1 MEPVHPILALLARGQ
16 AHGYELRSRAERE
29 LQPFWCIDFGQLY
42 RVLHRALRD
51 GLIAAAGRE
60 KSAQG
65 PARTVYR
72 LTPSGRA
79 AVAAWLA
86 DPAEHDDELM
96 VKLTL
101 AAQRGGGLA
110 DVVATNRRRFGSRLE
125 EAQRA
130 WRDAIDSGERGRILA
145 SDAVRRR
152 CEAAAATLGLAGSAS
167 VSQSARPRTQG
178 RADGMAREARGTRTA
193 PAMRAATGPRP
204 LRIAGS
210 DDPLLG
216 WLAREA
222 GFDAQFVGS
231 YGGLWALQRHE
242 ADAASLHLFDAEAN
256 EYNAPFLRHLLPESD
271 WVLVNLAWRENGLIV
286 APGNPKGVKAVG
298 DLVRGDLRFVNRQ
311 REAGTRVLLTHALHA
326 AAIDPSSIQGWDRPV
341 ATHDAVAQAIVLG
354 FADIGPGL
362 RAVAA
367 TWELDFVPLAQERY
381 DIALPREVFESAA
394 CRRLMGVL
402 HSRTLRREAARY
414 AGYDLR
420 DCGRIVAAARPDLI
434 RA

>member
-1 MEPVHPILALLARGQ
+1 MNPVHPILALLAGGQ
-16 AHGYELRSRAERE
+16 AHGYELHSRAERD
-29 LQPFWCIDFGQLY
+29 LRPFWRIDFGQLY

-51 GLIAAAGRE
+51 GLIVAAGRE
-60 KSAQG
+60 KSGQG

-72 LTPSGRA
+72 LTPRGRA

-86 DPAEHDDELM
+86 EAAEDDDELT

-101 AAQRGGGLA
+101 AAQRGGRLA
-110 DVVATNRRRFGSRLE
+110 DVVAANRRRFGSRLQ

-130 WRDAIDSGERGRILA
+130 WREARDSGDRGRILA
-145 SDAVRRR
+145 SDALRRR
-152 CEAAAATLGLAGSAS
+152 CESAAATLDLAGSAS
-167 VSQSARPRTQG
+167 VSTPARAPTRTRDEGVPRG
-178 RADGMAREARGTRTA
+178 AGGTRGS
-193 PAMRAATGPRP
+193 RAAAAARS

-222 GFDAQFVGS
+222 GLDAQFVGS
-231 YGGLWALQRHE
+231 YGGLWALQRDE

-256 EYNAPFLRHLLPESD
+256 EYNAPFLRHLLPDRD

-286 APGNPKGVKAVG
+286 APGNPQGVNAVV
-298 DLVRGDLRFVNRQ
+298 DLLRADLRFVNRQ
-311 REAGTRVLLTHALHA
+311 REAGTRVLLAHALRE
-326 AAIDPSSIQGWDRPV
+326 AAIDPSSIPDWNRSV

-354 FADIGPGL
+354 HADVGPGL
-362 RAVAA
+362 RAIAA
-367 TWELDFVPLAQERY
+367 AWDLDFIPLAQERY

-394 CRRLMGVL
+394 CRRLIGVL
-402 HSRTLRREAARY
+402 RGRPLRREAGRY

-420 DCGRIVAAARPDLI
+420 DCGRVVGAARPGLV